1 MPLLFVFTRSTARPL
16 SDRRHSGAIKQDA
29 TGRFPHAGA
38 KMEVEDEDAQ
48 AKKKDEAMLILAKN
62 RNGPT
67 DEVLLRFIDH
77 AMRFVER
84 AEEAESP

>member
-1 MPLLFVFTRSTARPL
+1 VPIRKSQT
-16 SDRRHSGAIKQDA
+16 
-29 TGRFPHAGA
+29 
-38 KMEVEDEDAQ
+38 
-48 AKKKDEAMLILAKN
+48 KKPKKRKKGEAMLTLAKN

-67 DEVLLRFIDH
+67 DDVLLRFIDH

>member
-1 MPLLFVFTRSTARPL
+1 
-16 SDRRHSGAIKQDA
+16 
-29 TGRFPHAGA
+29 
-38 KMEVEDEDAQ
+38 MEFEDEEAEE
-48 AKKKDEAMLILAKN
+48 KKKGEAMLILAKH

-67 DEVLLRFIDH
+67 DDVLLRLIDH